1 MQRLLAID
9 CDERELCFVIATA
22 AGDRITLESAEAI
35 PLLRSSDDTPLSK
48 EEIGKQL
55 QGSLSKYKRTGAKV
69 LVGVSRSS
77 VELFE
82 LTIPPASDAEL
93 PELVINQVTTQS
105 SGAAE
110 GAVIDFV
117 ANTVDVTQPRQI
129 TAAAL
134 SPQEFAR
141 INAVCAAAS
150 VSPDRMLMRPY
161 ETAALFLKQ
170 HPRGEG
176 NALLVNVIGDEVDLI
191 VVDQHRP
198 LFFRSVRLPGNLGSE
213 SADTRL
219 ANEIRRTLLV
229 APPDGT
235 TGRSIETI
243 YLLGTTA
250 EYDRVRDVVSRE
262 GTTSVEL
269 LDPLS
274 GFLTGGSWTSV
285 TSGRLVPLLGML
297 VNEAKGGTHAIDF
310 LHPRR
315 PPKTQNQLRKYAVLA
330 AALAFMFG
338 VAGYYM
344 WDTISTADA
353 ENKRLA
359 EELADLEKLVK
370 KTAEKKKVI
379 EAIDDWNTNS
389 IVWLDELRDLSA
401 RFPSGQDLVLQRL
414 TMSPSRGGKANVAFQ
429 GLARE
434 PSVVTRME
442 ETLRDARH
450 EIQTP
455 RVDERVQDK
464 SYTWNFETLVSLSA
478 VKPKP
483 RPDDDES
490 PNKAGGKGA
499 RKGSSAQKGTN
510 RKSTKGKSSDGENE
524 AADEGTKQVSQKDE
538 AAKGKP
544 RQGEDTPETGPTNA
558 QEGRKS

>member
-1 MQRLLAID
+1 MQRLLAIE

-48 EEIGKQL
+48 DEIGKKL

-82 LTIPPASDAEL
+82 LTLPPASDAEL
-93 PELVINQVTTQS
+93 PELVINQVTQS

-170 HPRGEG
+170 HPHGEG

-213 SADTRL
+213 SAETRL

-235 TGRSIETI
+235 AARSIETI
-243 YLLGTTA
+243 YLLGTTT

-262 GTTSVEL
+262 GTTKVEL
-269 LDPLS
+269 YDPLS
-274 GFLTGGSWTSV
+274 GFLKGSSWTSV

-330 AALAFMFG
+330 AALALMFG

-370 KTAEKKKVI
+370 KTAEKKKVT

-464 SYTWNFETLVSLSA
+464 SYTWNFESLVSLSA

-483 RPDDDES
+483 QPDDES
-490 PNKAGGKGA
+490 LNKGAGKGA
-499 RKGSSAQKGTN
+499 RKGSSAKKGTN
-510 RKSTKGKSSDGENE
+510 RKSAKEKSSGDENE
-524 AADEGTKQVSQKDE
+524 AADEGAKQISQTDE
-538 AAKGKP
+538 AAERKP
-544 RQGEDTPETGPTNA
+544 PKSENAPKTGPTNA